1 MYLKSIEM
9 QGFKSFASKMK
20 MDFHDGVTGIVGP
33 NGSGKS
39 NVADAVRWVL
49 GEQSAK
55 QLRGGN
61 MQDVIFA
68 GTESRKPLGFA
79 SVSITLDN
87 SGKELNID
95 YPEVTVTRRLYRSGE
110 SEYML
115 NGTGCRLR
123 DIQELFYDTGIG
135 KEGYSIIGQGQIDR
149 IISDKPEDRRELF
162 DEAVGIVKY
171 KRRKTAALKKLEG
184 DEQNLLRLGDILTE
198 LTRQVGPLEKQAEK
212 ARTYLAKREELKERD
227 LALFV
232 INEARIEESLKDLN
246 EKNSNARE
254 ELEKISAELEK
265 TKKEYEDVS
274 VRVEELD
281 AGILDIRNKKSDAA
295 VKQQQLENQISILE
309 EQIKGAA
316 SNRLLYEDRISGL
329 NAEKARHLDNIE
341 AQKKELEELEEMIS
355 RGADAEKEAQAA
367 LDEIQKKIEAINA
380 DTEKNK
386 NELLALVEGR
396 ASIKGEVQKYKT
408 LDEQIEVQFSSLTSR
423 ILKLEDQK
431 RTAARDEA
439 SFKAAFDRI
448 CQDIEIQ
455 EKLYSEAEEALAKIK
470 TRLTDANT
478 ELDEAQT
485 LYHRNR
491 SLLESLTGIAE
502 RFEGYGNSVRKVLEQ
517 KESNPGIHGVVA
529 DLITVE
535 KKYETAIETA
545 LGGSLQNVVTD
556 NEATAKYLIEYL
568 KRGKYGRVT
577 FLPVS
582 SMKAEPGKEDIPDE
596 EGILGRASEL
606 VTYDSQYKGI
616 VHRLLGRTYVV
627 DTIDHAIGIGCRTG
641 HRYRLVTLGGEL
653 FNPGG
658 AITGGAYKHSANL
671 LGRKRQIEELEAAAA
686 EASKK
691 VTDTETKIAA
701 CKEERNGIRK
711 EQAEV
716 NDKLKKLYIEKNTA
730 GVRLKVA
737 EQQSAELLAESDKLT
752 EERQKLEFQ
761 RKDVAKAQK
770 GISTE
775 LDDSTNREKE
785 LEEQIEA
792 NTKEAEKLLPNEQK
806 AMERLEQARLSAGAL
821 DQKKA
826 FIREK
831 IETETADTSNLNENI
846 ERITAE
852 MENDSSSVA
861 QKHRDI
867 ETVRGTIESA
877 KEYVAGLEK
886 QLEESLAEKEA
897 LSSQHKD
904 FFTKREELTEHRAMI
919 DKECFRLDAALER
932 LETEK
937 ENAIAHLWDEYEITP
952 PEIRV
957 NKEDTRTRGEL
968 TREIGELKREIR
980 ELGSVNV
987 NAIEEYKEVRERHAF
1002 LSTQYDDIVKSAESL
1017 KGIIGELDQA
1027 MKKQFGEKF
1036 ADIRKEFDTVFRQ
1049 LFGGG
1054 KGTLELL
1061 DENDLL
1067 ETGVRIIAQPPGKK
1081 LQNMMQLSGGEKAL
1095 TAIALLFAIQNLK
1108 PSPFCLLDEIEAAL
1122 DESNVG
1128 RFAAYLQKLKENTQ
1142 FIVITHRR
1150 GTMDCTDRLYG
1161 ITMQEKGIS
1170 AMVSVDLVEGDLE

>member
-1 MYLKSIEM
+1 ME
-9 QGFKSFASKMK
+9 
-20 MDFHDGVTGIVGP
+20 FHDGVTGIVGP

-87 SGKELNID
+87 TDKKLNID

-110 SEYML
+110 SEYLL

-171 KRRKTAALKKLEG
+171 KRRKVSALKKLEG
-184 DEQNLLRLGDILTE
+184 DEQNLLRLTDILTE
-198 LTRQVGPLEKQAEK
+198 LTRRVGPLEKQAEK
-212 ARTYLAKREELKERD
+212 AKTYLAKREELKERD
-227 LALFV
+227 LALFA
-232 INEARIEESLKDLN
+232 INEARREEAFRDLN
-246 EKNSNARE
+246 EKNSSAKN
-254 ELEKISAELEK
+254 ELEEISAELDK
-265 TKKEYEDVS
+265 TKKEYEEVS
-274 VRVEELD
+274 ARVEELD
-281 AGILDIRNKKSDAA
+281 AGILDIRNRKADAA
-295 VKQQQLENQISILE
+295 VKKQQLENQISILE

-316 SNRLLYEDRISGL
+316 SNRLLYEDRINGL
-329 NAEKARHLDNIE
+329 KAEKARHLDNTE
-341 AQKKELEELEEMIS
+341 ALRQELEQIEELIS
-355 RGADAEKEAQAA
+355 KGGDAEAEAQAA
-367 LDEIQKKIEAINA
+367 LDEIQQKIEAINA
-380 DTEKNK
+380 DIEKNK
-386 NELLALVEGR
+386 NDLLALVEGR

-408 LDEQIEVQFSSLTSR
+408 LDEQIEVRFSSLTSR
-423 ILKLEDQK
+423 ILKLEEQK
-431 RTAARDEA
+431 RAAAKDEA
-439 SFKAAFDRI
+439 SYKAAYDRI
-448 CQDIEIQ
+448 CQDIEKE
-455 EKLYSEAEEALAKIK
+455 EKHYSETEDALAGIK

-478 ELDEAQT
+478 ELDEAQS

-502 RFEGYGNSVRKVLEQ
+502 RFEGYGNSVRKILEL
-517 KESNPGIHGVVA
+517 KDSNPGIHGVVA
-529 DLITVE
+529 ELITAD

-582 SMKAEPGKEDIPDE
+582 SMTGAEQNLEEIPEE
-596 EGILGRASEL
+596 EGVLGRASEL
-606 VTYDSQYKGI
+606 VRFDEQYKG
-616 VHRLLGRTYVV
+616 VVSRLLGRTYVV
-627 DTIDHAIGIGCRTG
+627 DTIDHAIGIGRRTK
-641 HRYRLVTLGGEL
+641 HKYRLVTVGGEL

-658 AITGGAYKHSANL
+658 AVTGGAYKHNANL

-686 EASKK
+686 DASRK
-691 VTDTETKIAA
+691 VSDTEAKIAA

-716 NDKLKKLYIEKNTA
+716 NEKLKKLYIEKNTA

-737 EQQSAELLAESDKLT
+737 VQQSAELLDEGDKLAD
-752 EERQKLEFQ
+752 ERQKLEFQ
-761 RKDVAKAQK
+761 RLDVAKAQK
-770 GISTE
+770 GIGSE
-775 LDDSTNREKE
+775 LDDSTTREKE
-785 LEEQIEA
+785 FEERIESA
-792 NTKEAEKLLPNEQK
+792 AKEVEKLLPDEQK
-806 AMERLEQARLSAGAL
+806 AMEILEQAKLSSGAL
-821 DQKKA
+821 AQKKE

-831 IETETADTSNLNENI
+831 IETGTAEAQKIAEDI
-846 ERITAE
+846 GRITAE
-852 MENDSSSVA
+852 MENDSSSVD

-867 ETVRGTIESA
+867 ETVRGTVESA
-877 KEYVAGLEK
+877 AEYILDLDRK
-886 QLEESLAEKEA
+886 LEEALADKEQ

-904 FFTKREELTEHRAMI
+904 FFTKREELTDHRSLI
-919 DKECFRLDAALER
+919 EKECFRLDAAIEKLEA
-932 LETEK
+932 EK
-937 ENAIAHLWDEYEITP
+937 ESAIAHLWDEYEITP
-952 PEIRV
+952 PEIAA
-957 NKEDTRTRGEL
+957 DADDPRTRGEL
-968 TREIGELKREIR
+968 TREIGELRREIK
-980 ELGSVNV
+980 ELGNVNV
-987 NAIEEYKEVRERHAF
+987 NAIDEYKEVRERHTF
-1002 LSTQYDDIVKSAESL
+1002 LSAQYDDIVKSAESL
-1017 KGIIGELDQA
+1017 KGIIGELDDA
-1027 MKKQFGEKF
+1027 MRKQFGERF

-1067 ETGVRIIAQPPGKK
+1067 ETGVKIIAQPPGKK

-1108 PSPFCLLDEIEAAL
+1108 PSPFCLLDEIEATL

-1128 RFAAYLQKLKENTQ
+1128 RFAAYLHKLTANTQ

-1150 GTMDCTDRLYG
+1150 GTMDCADRLYG

-1170 AMVSVDLVEGDLE
+1170 AMVSVDLVEGDLD